1 MTTTEKSPFPPW
13 LEWEFLREE
22 CKILN
27 PTIDKKLPG
36 TPVEIKI
43 WRDDEY
49 KLKAEISGKTT
60 EFPPTSQPEQSDA
73 GAILPSFTISGKTN
87 GDSSTFE
94 IGGCLIG
101 DHSTHYEPI
110 NAGFPQGTFHA
121 ELRLQRIKI
130 IQQKDVPVEWLTE
143 WYINGIK
150 ADFILFRSTV
160 RTNKEIFSR
169 ERKKTKEKPET
180 FDTGESFSGSIDH
193 ALIKCEDF
201 SFIIHTVPEQFG
213 PAWSNNIGI
222 EYRSE
227 FGRIP
232 SPEERSAISEIV
244 SFIIG
249 KHLLKIGY
257 TSYDKSGIPIEKVAV
272 NPWGDNIRHLAQTPP
287 IPPIQ
292 IGTEATRGKIE
303 TILPPLVKKY
313 LELKE
318 PLQLNE
324 VLWRYW
330 IGSELPLGS
339 NIPIMANGIEI
350 LIKYWF
356 KSQKSKSKGI
366 YLKKDEF
373 DTITQEE
380 FKKIEITL
388 ANKPF
393 KEKIMN
399 KLKDCYKMSLT
410 DQLKFF
416 FEEIGL
422 PLGKTE
428 EDAIRCRH
436 KMIHSS
442 VNMGATEIQE
452 IIRLSF
458 AYRCLV
464 HRTVLKILDYTGTYV
479 DYSMIGFP
487 EKQIDIV
494 VGGPTS
500 GLELSEKI
508 SSSIYRKN

>member
-1 MTTTEKSPFPPW
+1 MTATEKSPFPPW
-13 LEWEFLREE
+13 LEWEFLQEE
-22 CKILN
+22 CKIQN

-60 EFPPTSQPEQSDA
+60 EFPPTYQPEQSDA
-73 GAILPSFTISGKTN
+73 GAILPPFAITGKTD
-87 GDSSTFE
+87 GDTSTYE
-94 IGGCLIG
+94 IGGCSIG
-101 DHSTHYEPI
+101 DYLTHYEPI
-110 NAGFPQGTFHA
+110 GAGFPQGTFNT
-121 ELRLQRIKI
+121 ELRLQQIKI
-130 IQQKDVPVEWLTE
+130 IQQKDVPIEWLTE

-150 ADFILFRSTV
+150 AGFFLFRSTV
-160 RTNKEIFSR
+160 RTCKETYMR
-169 ERKKTKEKPET
+169 ERKTTKEKPET

-201 SFIIHTVPEQFG
+201 SFIIHTVPEHFG
-213 PAWSNNIGI
+213 PSWSNNIGI

-232 SPEERSAISEIV
+232 NPEERVAISEIV
-244 SFIIG
+244 SFVIG
-249 KHLLKIGY
+249 KHLLKVGY

-287 IPPIQ
+287 FPPIQ

-313 LELKE
+313 LELRKS
-318 PLQLNE
+318 LKLDE

-366 YLKKDEF
+366 YLTKVEF
-373 DTITQEE
+373 DTITKEE
-380 FKKIEITL
+380 FEKIEATL
-388 ANKPF
+388 EDKQF

-416 FEEIGL
+416 FEELGL

-428 EDAIRCRH
+428 QEAIRCRH

-442 VNMGATEIQE
+442 VNMGATEIE
-452 IIRLSF
+452 KIVRLSF

-464 HRTVLKILDYTGTYV
+464 HRTILKILEYSGTYM
-479 DYSMIGFP
+479 DYSTIGLP
-487 EKQIDIV
+487 EKPIDQV
-494 VGGPTS
+494 AGD
-500 GLELSEKI
+500 
-508 SSSIYRKN
+508 

>member
-1 MTTTEKSPFPPW
+1 MTTTEKSPFPHW
-13 LEWEFLREE
+13 LEWEFLEEE
-22 CKILN
+22 CIILN
-27 PTIDKKLPG
+27 PTIEKKLPG
-36 TPVEIKI
+36 TPTEIKI
-43 WRDDEY
+43 WRDEEY
-49 KLKAEISGKTT
+49 KLKAEINGKTT
-60 EFPPTSQPEQSDA
+60 EFSPIPQPQQDTA
-73 GAILPSFTISGKTN
+73 GEILPTFAITGKTD
-87 GDSSTFE
+87 GDTSTYD
-94 IGGCLIG
+94 IGGCSIG
-101 DHSTHYEPI
+101 DYSTHYEPI
-110 NAGFPQGTFHA
+110 GAGFPQGTFNT
-121 ELRLQRIKI
+121 ELRLQQIKL
-130 IQQKDVPVEWLTE
+130 IQQKDVPIEWLTE

-150 ADFILFRSTV
+150 AGFFLFRSTV
-160 RTNKEIFSR
+160 RTCKETYTR
-169 ERKKTKEKPET
+169 ERKTTKEKPET
-180 FDTGESFSGSIDH
+180 FDTGESIGGSIDH
-193 ALIKCEDF
+193 AFIKCDDF
-201 SFIIHTVPEQFG
+201 GFIIHTAPEQFG
-213 PAWSNNIGI
+213 PGWSNNIGI

-232 SPEERSAISEIV
+232 SPEERLAISEIV
-244 SFIIG
+244 SFVIG
-249 KHLLKIGY
+249 KHLLKVGY
-257 TSYDKSGIPIEKVAV
+257 TSYAKSGIPIEKVAV
-272 NPWGDNIRHLAQTPP
+272 NPWGDNIRHLAHTPQ

-313 LELKE
+313 LELRE
-318 PLQLNE
+318 PLKLDE

-330 IGSELPLGS
+330 IGRELPLGS

-366 YLKKDEF
+366 YLTKDEF
-373 DTITQEE
+373 DTITKEE
-380 FKKIEITL
+380 FKKIEATL
-388 ANKPF
+388 EDKQF

-416 FEEIGL
+416 FEELGL

-428 EDAIRCRH
+428 QKAIRCRH

-464 HRTVLKILDYTGTYV
+464 HRTVLKILDYSGTYV

-487 EKQIDIV
+487 EKPIDIV
-494 VGGPTS
+494 IGNNV
-500 GLELSEKI
+500 
-508 SSSIYRKN
+508 

>member
-13 LEWEFLREE
+13 LEWEFLQEE
-22 CKILN
+22 CKTLN
-27 PTIDKKLPG
+27 PTIEKKLPG
-36 TPVEIKI
+36 TPAEIKI
-43 WRDDEY
+43 WRDEEY

-60 EFPPTSQPEQSDA
+60 EFPPASQPQQDA
-73 GAILPSFTISGKTN
+73 AGVILHSFTVSGKMG
-87 GDSSTFE
+87 GDTSTYE
-94 IGGCLIG
+94 IEGCSIG
-101 DHSTHYEPI
+101 DNSTRYEPI
-110 NAGFPQGTFHA
+110 GAGFPQGTFHTD
-121 ELRLQRIKI
+121 LRLQRVKI

-150 ADFILFRSTV
+150 AGYFLFRSTE
-160 RTNKEIFSR
+160 RICEEKYSR
-169 ERKKTKEKPET
+169 ERITTKEKPET
-180 FDTGESFSGSIDH
+180 FDTGKSIKVSIDH
-193 ALIKCEDF
+193 AFIKCDDF
-201 SFIIHTVPEQFG
+201 GFIIHTVPEKFG

-222 EYRSE
+222 EYRAE

-232 SPEERSAISEIV
+232 GSQERAAISEIV

-249 KHLLKIGY
+249 KHLLNVGC
-257 TSYDKSGIPIEKVAV
+257 TSYDRTGIPIEKISV

-303 TILPPLVKKY
+303 TILSPLVKKY
-313 LELKE
+313 LELRK
-318 PLQLNE
+318 PLQLDE

-356 KSQKSKSKGI
+356 KSQKSKSKGV
-366 YLKKDEF
+366 YLTKDEF
-373 DTITQEE
+373 DTITQEKFE
-380 FKKIEITL
+380 IIEATL
-388 ANKPF
+388 ADTPY

-416 FEEIGL
+416 FEEVGL

-428 EDAIRCRH
+428 QEAIRCRH

-458 AYRCLV
+458 AYRCLI

-487 EKQIDIV
+487 EKQIDDAV
-494 VGGPTS
+494 
-500 GLELSEKI
+500 EK
-508 SSSIYRKN
+508 SV